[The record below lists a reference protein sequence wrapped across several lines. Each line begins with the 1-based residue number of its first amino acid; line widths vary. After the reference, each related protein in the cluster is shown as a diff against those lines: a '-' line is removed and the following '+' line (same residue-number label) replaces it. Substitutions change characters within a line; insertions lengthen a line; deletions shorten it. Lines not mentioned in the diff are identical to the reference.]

1 MPMSAGR
8 WVRLAAAAVFAVA
21 AGFAIV
27 STAARS
33 LDVQGDDRLAA
44 AISRDTTHQQ
54 WAALSAKLS
63 TGKTA
68 LDDATLA
75 RLRDE
80 AVRRPL
86 SAEPFF
92 LTGASR
98 KLKGDADGG
107 ARLVDL
113 ALRRDPRL
121 LAARYW
127 RMVHAV
133 ERGRV
138 ADATDA
144 ALRVISLDQSS
155 IQTTI
160 PILVRLTR
168 LPASWPKIRAALPTG
183 EAWRETYYNQLVAE
197 KVEPSI
203 VFSAIDA
210 VRASSGKPPSVRE
223 QSALL
228 ASMTQKADFD
238 RAYTAWLGWL
248 PQDALSKVAYLY
260 DGGFT
265 GAPGATPFNWS
276 FAQSNDGAAVL
287 DREQGL
293 RFDYSPNVSMQ
304 LATQM
309 VLMPPGRYRLTSFS
323 TLDQQISDDIPLPVA
338 WQVMCL
344 PKRNIVVTMRLP
356 NSSARKGV
364 ATTFEIPSDCV
375 AQLLTLEGIS
385 MEFPVRAGGYVRSVA
400 IEKAK

>member
-8 WVRLAAAAVFAVA
+8 WVRLMAAAGFTVA

-27 STAARS
+27 STAARA

-54 WAALSAKLS
+54 WAALSGKMS
-63 TGKTA
+63 IGKTA

-75 RLRDE
+75 RLRTE

-86 SAEPFF
+86 SAEPYF
-92 LTGASR
+92 LTGATR
-98 KLKGDADGG
+98 KLKGDGPGG
-107 ARLVDL
+107 VRLVDL
-113 ALRRDPRL
+113 ALSRDPRL

-127 RMVHAV
+127 RMVDAV

-144 ALRVISLDQSS
+144 ALRVISLDQGS
-155 IQTTI
+155 ILTTI

-168 LPASWPKIRAALPTG
+168 SPDSWPKIRAALPAA
-183 EAWRETYYNQLVAE
+183 EAWRENYYNELVAQ

-248 PQDALSKVAYLY
+248 PPEALGKVAYLY

-265 GAPGATPFNWS
+265 GAPGATPFNWN

-293 RFDYSPNVSMQ
+293 RFDYSPNANMQ
-304 LATQM
+304 LAAEM
-309 VLMPPGRYRLTSFS
+309 VLMPPGKYRLTSFS
-323 TLDQQISDDIPLPVA
+323 TLDQEIGQDIPFPVA

-344 PKRNIVVTMRLP
+344 PKRNVVVSMRLP
-356 NSSARKGV
+356 NSSARKGI
-364 ATTFEIPSDCV
+364 AANFEIAPDCV